1 MKNSFVI
8 YIFFCLCTL
17 YSCTNT
23 NNQNVSEESKNHLEK
38 MQLNGKIVS
47 IQTTIY
53 QAVVANNRIV
63 KGKII
68 GDRMH
73 ENNIKFFNKY
83 GNVSEERFFFT
94 DGYLAHTNKYSYD
107 SLNRLIEKHTIYPR
121 ERFNEK
127 TVYKLNTEGKLIEKS
142 TLRFDNSLIA
152 KEEFVYDANNVLTE
166 HKFYLPKLCEVTEY
180 IVENQSIKQASVYDM
195 EDGGKLKKVSKYDDN
210 ENVIEEEIYNPD
222 GSIKFKF
229 DLKYDG
235 NSRLT
240 EKKRLDSKM
249 NLIEKTTY
257 KYYSDNKLKESC
269 IYNSE
274 NKMIEK
280 QEREFDKNG
289 NIIFSLYSNAE
300 ENIERRRIYEYKFDE
315 NMNWIQR
322 IEILNDTPNEFIER
336 IIKYDID

>member
-1 MKNSFVI
+1 
-8 YIFFCLCTL
+8 
-17 YSCTNT
+17 
-23 NNQNVSEESKNHLEK
+23 

-73 ENNIKFFNKY
+73 QNNIKFVNEY
-83 GNVSEERFFFT
+83 GNISEERYFFT
-94 DGYLAHTNKYSYD
+94 DGYLAHTNKFSYD
-107 SLNRLIEKHTIYPR
+107 SLNRLIEKNTIYPR

-127 TVYKLNTEGKLIEKS
+127 TVYKLNADGKLIEKS
-142 TLRFDNSLIA
+142 TLRSDNSLIT
-152 KEEFVYDANNVLTE
+152 KEEYVYDANNVLTE
-166 HKFYLPKLCEVTEY
+166 YRLYFSKLHRVTEY
-180 IVENQSIKQASVYDM
+180 IIENQSIKQARVYDM
-195 EDGGKLKKVSKYDDN
+195 KNEGKLKSVKKYDNN

-229 DLKYDG
+229 VLKYDG

-240 EKKRLDSKM
+240 EKKQLDSKM
-249 NLIEKTTY
+249 KLIEKTSY
-257 KYYSDNKLKESC
+257 KYYSDNKLKEYC

-280 QEREFDKNG
+280 QERKFDKNG
-289 NIIFSLYSNAE
+289 NIIFSLYSNVE
-300 ENIERRRIYEYKFDE
+300 DNIERRRIYEYKFDE